1 MHPWKHY
8 AAIGDSFTEGIGD
21 PVDGFQSIGCME
33 RLGQVLKKS
42 NPDMQFTNLAKRG
55 LVISEIRESQLTKA
69 LELKPDFITA
79 VIGANDVMKG
89 KFASQNFEKDVR
101 SIFEPLSKTGALVS
115 TGTLP
120 PFPFIKTLPEA
131 IQPRLFRHVEK
142 ANAILTSLAK
152 EYNVILVD
160 AYAHVH
166 ELDEQDWSADKVHL
180 NARGYFKFTDVMI
193 DVLEK
198 QTGMAIGKTEMP

>member
-1 MHPWKHY
+1 
-8 AAIGDSFTEGIGD
+8 
-21 PVDGFQSIGCME
+21 
-33 RLGQVLKKS
+33 
-42 NPDMQFTNLAKRG
+42 MQFTNLAKRG
-55 LVISEIRESQLTKA
+55 LVISEIREGQLAKA

-89 KFASQNFEKDVR
+89 QFASQKFEDDVR

-120 PFPFIKTLPEA
+120 PFPFIKTLPEVV
-131 IQPRLFRHVEK
+131 QPRLFRHVEK
-142 ANAILTSLAK
+142 ANAILTNLPK
-152 EYNVILVD
+152 EYNIILVD
-160 AYAHVH
+160 AYAHAH

-198 QTGMAIGKTEMP
+198 HTGVEVGKAEMP